1 MEKDLEKQKKELER
15 FKYEV
20 KKETI
25 SWPITCPVHEEP
37 KQQKVKKKLFHK

>member
-20 KKETI
+20 EKETI
-25 SWPITCPVHEEP
+25 LWPITCPVPEEP
-37 KQQKVKKKLFHK
+37 KQEKVKKKFFHK